1 MNKLEHHQRRVAI
14 IGGGISGLATAHRL
28 AELDPDLSITLLES
42 ADRIGGVLQTVH
54 QDGYMLESAADNWIT
69 NIPYANDLCERIGLG
84 QDLLGTRPTHRHA
97 FVVRRGRLC
106 KIPEGFVIMAPSRVW
121 PVVTTPILSPWGKVR
136 MACEYFQ
143 RGRNGEEDESL
154 ATFVTRRF
162 GKETYE
168 RLVQPLLGGIYTG
181 DPHKLSLQATMPRF
195 RTMEK
200 QHGSLIRAVLKQA
213 KQKKQSDQRSSGGRY
228 SMFVAPRE
236 GISSLLDALAAR
248 LPRDSIQLNSP
259 VRDVRRETDGRW
271 HLTVGDRSQEFDA
284 VIVATQAK
292 SASKLTGLIDT
303 DLSHSL
309 GEIVHTGCAIVA
321 LAFRRDDIAHPLDGF
336 GFVVPKV
343 ENRQILSG
351 SFSSVK
357 YEGRAPEGMVLF
369 RVFMG
374 GAYQPELL
382 ELDDDRLSDIA
393 VSEMSQLLGIQGPA
407 ALKRVTRLP
416 ESMPQYYVGH
426 LDRVAEIKRRASHH
440 PGLFLTG
447 NAYAG
452 VGIPFCVHSAEETAA
467 ATIAYLEA
475 RHEPATT

>member
-1 MNKLEHHQRRVAI
+1 MNMPESQQRRVAV

-28 AELDPDLSITLLES
+28 AELDRNVSVTLLES
-42 ADRIGGVLQTVH
+42 ADRIGGVLRTEH
-54 QDGYMLESAADNWIT
+54 QDGYMLEAAADNWIT
-69 NIPYANDLCERIGLG
+69 NIPYANDLCDRVGLG
-84 QDLLGTRPTHRHA
+84 QELLGTRPTQRHA

-121 PVVTTPILSPWGKVR
+121 PVIATPILSPWGKLR

-154 ATFVTRRF
+154 ASFVTRRF

-181 DPHKLSLQATMPRF
+181 DPHKLSLEATMPRF
-195 RTMEK
+195 RSMEK

-213 KQKKQSDQRSSGGRY
+213 RKKKTADQSSSGGRY
-228 SMFVAPRE
+228 SMFVAPRD
-236 GISSLLDALAAR
+236 GIASLLDRLAGR
-248 LPRDSIQLNSP
+248 LPADSIQLNSP
-259 VRDVRRETDGRW
+259 VSDIRQQNGHWQV
-271 HLTVGDRSQEFDA
+271 TVADEPREFDA
-284 VIVATQAK
+284 VVVATQAK
-292 SASKLTGLIDT
+292 AASRLTRNIDAE
-303 DLSHSL
+303 LASSL
-309 GEIVHTGCAIVA
+309 GDIVHTSCVIVA
-321 LAFRRDDIAHPLDGF
+321 LAFRREDIAHPLDGF

-357 YEGRAPEGMVLF
+357 YDGRAPEGMVLF

-382 ELDDDRLSDIA
+382 DLDDDQLADIA
-393 VSEMSQLLGIQGPA
+393 VKEMSQLLGIQGKA
-407 ALKRVTRLP
+407 ELKRVTRLV

-426 LDRVAEIKRRASHH
+426 LDRVAGIRRRAGQY

-447 NAYAG
+447 NAYGG
-452 VGIPFCVHSAEETAA
+452 VGIPFCVHGAETAA
-467 ATIAYLEA
+467 AATLDYLKT
-475 RHEPATT
+475 RGEPET